1 MFTGSTRR
9 ALTASSNAPSTLG
22 GGRRPSFL
30 LQSALSTSSHF
41 VDKLSKLAHFLSPH
55 HCRHSCRRCSPV
67 FFLKTFFFFK
77 LHGLSQRLSSQTAT
91 TDSQQVLAGVAQA
104 TECEAGVVRT
114 YHPRTDGQTEVMNR
128 TLKTMLQ
135 AFIDNTKLGSVSSVA
150 GGRLQQ
156 RHQCFHWILTILHLP
171 RQWPEPSS
179 SCGATQ

>member
-67 FFLKTFFFFK
+67 FFLKTFFFSSCTASPNVYHLRPRQPTHSRFWQELHK
-77 LHGLSQRLSSQTAT
+77 LL
-91 TDSQQVLAGVAQA
+91 DVKLALFSAYRPQ
-104 TECEAGVVRT
+104 
-114 YHPRTDGQTEVMNR
+114 TDGQTEVMNR